1 MKGRNGVET
10 KPIRS
15 MLSKIKNAKYPA
27 ITPEEEAISIP
38 LQVVMLAVIEKE
50 NEQKQQQQQ

>member
-1 MKGRNGVET
+1 VTVKGRNGVET

-50 NEQKQQQQQ
+50 KERK